1 MTSKIKKG
9 TKREDGMVFWGYNSS
24 CKNGERWLSP
34 KKYLAVK
41 KAYEL
46 WQKAYYPD
54 YYKKNRARKVANDIA
69 RRNANKDK
77 YNKMSKIYR
86 GRSKERIR
94 EANRLYKAKIKVGSL
109 PKKER
114 LMIREVYKMA
124 TRLSICTGIQHHV
137 DHIFPLSRGGL
148 HTIGNLQV
156 LPARIN
162 IRKQAKIL

>member
-1 MTSKIKKG
+1 MTSRIKKG

-34 KKYLAVK
+34 VNYLAVEEK
-41 KAYEL
+41 YKL
-46 WQKAYYPD
+46 WQKANYPD
-54 YYKKNRARKVANDIA
+54 YYKKNRAKKIA
-69 RRNANKDK
+69 DAIVRRNSNKEK
-77 YNKMSKIYR
+77 HNEMAKIYR

-94 EANRLYKAKIKVGSL
+94 EANRLYKAKIKIGLL

-114 LMIREVYKMA
+114 LMIKEVYKMA

-156 LPARIN
+156 LPAKIN
-162 IRKQAKIL
+162 IRKHAKIL